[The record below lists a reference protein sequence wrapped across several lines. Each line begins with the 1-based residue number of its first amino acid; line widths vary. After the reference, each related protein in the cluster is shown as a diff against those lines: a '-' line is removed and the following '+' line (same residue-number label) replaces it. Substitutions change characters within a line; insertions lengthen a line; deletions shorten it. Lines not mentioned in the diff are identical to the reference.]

1 MLFLAASGLRIGEA
15 VALRWSDFSGNVLHV
30 QRRILDGE
38 VDTVKSRTSQRTLP
52 IDPALLARMKQL
64 GEGEWV
70 FRSRAGTPINPGNA
84 LRRYLQ
90 PAARDL
96 GIFLGG
102 WHDFRHTLT
111 TTMRPS
117 LGSRARGLGSDTYD
131 RATVAD
137 FERPMTDV
145 VKQLLPGCY
154 QNGATA

>member
-1 MLFLAASGLRIGEA
+1 MVRE
-15 VALRWSDFSGNVLHV
+15 
-30 QRRILDGE
+30 
-38 VDTVKSRTSQRTLP
+38 SRTSQRALP
-52 IDPALLARMKQL
+52 IEPALLARMKQL

-70 FRSRAGTPINPGNA
+70 FRSRAGIPVNPGNA

-90 PAARDL
+90 PAAKDL

-111 TTMRPS
+111 TTMRRAGVHPKVIS
-117 LGSRARGLGSDTYD
+117 GILGHARVDLAMDTYD

-154 QNGATA
+154 QNKATA